1 MGALCKKVGPEIYNR
16 SKSVILEGIK
26 SNLERESLTESG
38 KDDEAETENLVSK
51 LSSSPSV
58 GFLCRFSLSLLLL

>member
-38 KDDEAETENLVSK
+38 KDDESENLVSK

-58 GFLCRFSLSLLLL
+58 GFLFRFNLSLLL